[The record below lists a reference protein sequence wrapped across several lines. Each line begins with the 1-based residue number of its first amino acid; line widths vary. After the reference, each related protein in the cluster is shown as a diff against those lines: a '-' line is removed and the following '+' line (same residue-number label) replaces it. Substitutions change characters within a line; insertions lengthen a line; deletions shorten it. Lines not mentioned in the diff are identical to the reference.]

1 MATRSEQET
10 MRQLLEQYAEFQQQ
24 SFKTIETIVEKFTQS
39 HAETTK
45 VLQSWLDGFKVSTVP
60 TSTVVHDSDIIA
72 KERDYYRSKGYD
84 VPETDLPMTAEE
96 GITAMLKGI

>member
-39 HAETTK
+39 HADTTK
-45 VLQSWLDGFKVSTVP
+45 VLQSWLDGFKISTIP
-60 TSTVVHDSDIIA
+60 TSTVVRDEDILK
-72 KERDYYRSKGYD
+72 KEREYYTDQGYD
-84 VPETDLPMTAEE
+84 LPDTPAPPDIESS
-96 GITAMLKGI
+96 ITAMLKGL